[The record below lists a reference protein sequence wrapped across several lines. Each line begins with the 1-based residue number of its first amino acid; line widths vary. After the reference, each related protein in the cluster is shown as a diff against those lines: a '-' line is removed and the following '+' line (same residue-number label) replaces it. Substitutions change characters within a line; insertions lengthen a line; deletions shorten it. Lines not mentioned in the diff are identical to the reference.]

1 MHVVIVSEYAR
12 PWPGGISE
20 HVHFE
25 TEGLRARG
33 HRVSLVTGG
42 AALRFTSNGS
52 TSRLALDRRMFRM
65 GQYLRSLQPDVLH
78 VHAPLDPILPLAAVL
93 ASPVPVV
100 GTFHASFHRSLAWSA
115 LYHQRLP
122 WVRQAMKKLG
132 CAIAVSDEAKR
143 SISQYVSADFRI
155 IPNGVAVARFAGEV
169 KQAQVPTILFVG
181 RPDPRKGL
189 RYLFEA
195 FAQPWVT
202 QKPRLSIV
210 GPVTAAQQDQF
221 RAMVAPSERP
231 LVTFHGYV
239 APDAMAAH
247 LQQATLLC
255 APSVGAESQGIV
267 LLEAFAAGTPVVV
280 FDIAGYREVVRH
292 EYNAVVAPR
301 VDATALAQSL
311 QRLAGDPQLR
321 DRLSDGAR
329 ATAQLFTWDGVIDRV
344 EGCLRH
350 VVKNTSE
357 KKTTYQVSA

>member
-33 HRVSLVTGG
+33 HRVTVVTGG

-52 TSRLALDRRMFRM
+52 TSRLALDRRVLRM
-65 GQYLRSLQPDVLH
+65 GPYLRSLQPDALH

-93 ASPVPVV
+93 ASPAPVV

-115 LYHQRLP
+115 LYDQRLP
-122 WVRQAMKKLG
+122 WVRQAMHKLV
-132 CAIAVSDEAKR
+132 CAIAVSHEAKR

-155 IPNGVAVARFAGEV
+155 IPNGVDVERFAGEV
-169 KQAQVPTILFVG
+169 KQARVPTILFVG

-189 RYLFEA
+189 RYLLEA
-195 FAQPWVT
+195 FAQPWGMP
-202 QKPRLSIV
+202 KPRLSIV
-210 GPVTAAQQDQF
+210 GPVTAAQQKQLM
-221 RAMVAPSERP
+221 AVVAPSERS

-239 APDAMAAH
+239 APEAMATH

-280 FDIAGYREVVRH
+280 FDIAGYRDVVRD

-301 VDATALAQSL
+301 VDATSLAQSL
-311 QRLAGDPQLR
+311 QRVMGNESLR
-321 DRLSDGAR
+321 DRLSTGAR
-329 ATAQLFTWDGVIDRV
+329 ASAKQFSWNGVVAQI
-344 EGCLRH
+344 EQCLLH
-350 VVKNTSE
+350 VVENASVE
-357 KKTTYQVSA
+357 KTTPRLNV